1 MVGASLLLWA
11 CGGSTE
17 PAPTDVETIE
27 PTILEIEA
35 GTIQL
40 SGVIECSDANHEPG
54 TFIDKA
60 LEAGVDFERPMY
72 HPEGTEQAGFVV
84 REGGGIA
91 ARDFDGDGVVDL
103 YVSDSAG
110 PDLLYL
116 SAGRGPWK
124 YQAIEVPES
133 SEGAIS
139 AVVTDLDNDGH
150 PDVLVGGEGFRL
162 LHNNG
167 DLTFTDRT
175 EELGIFFPEEPLFSL
190 SVADI
195 DKDGLLDILAL
206 GHKFEKEK
214 DGPAWPPTPYADVLI
229 RATGIMSY
237 EDVREWIP
245 APSKSEGVG
254 YTGTWFD
261 ADDDNDPDLY
271 IVNDFGSLLKSGN
284 RLLLN
289 EGLVD
294 GKILLKDVS
303 KETQTYHETA
313 GMGCAFGDYDRD
325 GDYDLYFTAIG
336 PGTTLL
342 RQEHEDFT
350 FTDVG
355 LSANAKAPI
364 EGAIFHGWG
373 ASFVDVDN
381 DGWLDLYVGHGYLHQ
396 VLQGCSPGDVGCS
409 NSLEQPDTFL
419 LNDEGIFLNKTEY
432 AGLGN
437 TLPTRSVITADLNR
451 DGFMD
456 IIVGSTWGHARL
468 YMNGC
473 DDSPWLEVR
482 LVGNQSN
489 RDGVGAK
496 VTVEA
501 DGITQV
507 REIEAGSQGL
517 WGSNEPIAHFGL
529 GGATV
534 IDKLTVRWP
543 SGAIQEFEDIEP
555 RQYVVVG
562 EP

>member
-1 MVGASLLLWA
+1 M
-11 CGGSTE
+11 
-17 PAPTDVETIE
+17 
-27 PTILEIEA
+27 
-35 GTIQL
+35 
-40 SGVIECSDANHEPG
+40 
-54 TFIDKA
+54 
-60 LEAGVDFERPMY
+60 
-72 HPEGTEQAGFVV
+72 
-84 REGGGIA
+84 
-91 ARDFDGDGVVDL
+91 
-103 YVSDSAG
+103 
-110 PDLLYL
+110 
-116 SAGRGPWK
+116 
-124 YQAIEVPES
+124 
-133 SEGAIS
+133 
-139 AVVTDLDNDGH
+139 
-150 PDVLVGGEGFRL
+150 
-162 LHNNG
+162 
-167 DLTFTDRT
+167 
-175 EELGIFFPEEPLFSL
+175 
-190 SVADI
+190 
-195 DKDGLLDILAL
+195 
-206 GHKFEKEK
+206 
-214 DGPAWPPTPYADVLI
+214 
-229 RATGIMSY
+229 
-237 EDVREWIP
+237 
-245 APSKSEGVG
+245 
-254 YTGTWFD
+254 
-261 ADDDNDPDLY
+261 
-271 IVNDFGSLLKSGN
+271 
-284 RLLLN
+284 
-289 EGLVD
+289 
-294 GKILLKDVS
+294 
-303 KETQTYHETA
+303 
-313 GMGCAFGDYDRD
+313 
-325 GDYDLYFTAIG
+325 
-336 PGTTLL
+336 L